1 MVEQIR
7 VLSKRFDQD
16 DAWTLDGYERTGGY
30 AASRLAL
37 ETNPDEIT
45 EAVKE
50 AGLRGRGGAGFP
62 TGVKWSFMPK
72 EPKQPSYVV
81 CNADESE
88 PGTYK
93 DRWILERD
101 PHLLI
106 DGLIC
111 MGLALRSE
119 HGFIYIR
126 GEYEWPARRL
136 ANAIREAYEA
146 GYLGEGIFGTQRRF
160 HITLHRGAGA
170 YECGE
175 ESALLDSLEGR
186 RGQPR
191 LRPPFPAQRG
201 LYAAPTTVNN
211 VETICNVP
219 FIVENGPEWYRQ
231 WGTEKSPGPKLVCVS
246 GEVREPTNLEVPMG
260 TPVSELIDLCGGMI
274 DDRPVKFFVPGGSSV
289 PILPGDAVE
298 VGMDFDSMQE
308 AGSLMGTSAL
318 MVFSD
323 RTCTVDAALNWTQ
336 FYEHESCGKC
346 TPCRE
351 GTYWLQQ
358 ILTRIEFG
366 RGRMADVDIV
376 ENICNQIFGRSFCAF
391 GDGAAQPPLTA
402 IKHFRDEWEAHV
414 TEGRCPLGVNPPAER
429 PMLVTHATGAGGTI
443 EPPQGAGLPVF
454 PGNGSGSDQMSG
466 ARP

>member
-1 MVEQIR
+1 MAEEIR

-16 DAWTLDGYERTGGY
+16 DGWTLDGYERDRGY
-30 AASRLAL
+30 AAARRAL
-37 ETNPDEIT
+37 ETNPDEIIET
-45 EAVKE
+45 VKS

-62 TGVKWSFMPK
+62 TGVKWGFMPK
-72 EPKQPSYVV
+72 EPTQPSYVV

-88 PGTYK
+88 PGTFK

-101 PHLLI
+101 PHLLVE
-106 DGLIC
+106 GLIC
-111 MGLALRSE
+111 MSLALRSE
-119 HGFIYIR
+119 HAFIYIR
-126 GEYEWPARRL
+126 GEYEFPARRL

-146 GYLGEGIFGTQRRF
+146 GYLGEGIFDTDRRL
-160 HITLHRGAGA
+160 HITMHRGAGA

-175 ESALLDSLEGR
+175 ETALLDSLEGR

-201 LYAAPTTVNN
+201 LYASPTTVNN

-219 FIVENGPEWYRQ
+219 HILENGPEWYRQ

-246 GEVREPTNLEVPMG
+246 GEVNRPGTYEVAMG
-260 TPVSELIDLCGGMI
+260 TPLREIIDDLCGGMI
-274 DDRPVKFFVPGGSSV
+274 DDRPVKFWVPGGSST
-289 PILPGDAVE
+289 PMLPGGALDDC
-298 VGMDFDSMQE
+298 GLDFESISE
-308 AGSLMGTSAL
+308 AGSLLGTAAL

-323 RTCTVDAALNWTQ
+323 RTCTVDAARNWTI

-351 GTYWLQQ
+351 GTYWLSQ
-358 ILTRIEFG
+358 ILGRIETG
-366 RGRMADVDIV
+366 RGRMSDIQTVEDV
-376 ENICNQIFGRSFCAF
+376 CNQIFGRSFCAF

-414 TEGRCPLGVNPPAER
+414 VEGRCPLGATEPEQR
-429 PMLVTHATGAGGTI
+429 PMLTGHASSDRGTI
-443 EPPQGAGLPVF
+443 EPPHRALPVF
-454 PGNGSGSDQMSG
+454 G
-466 ARP
+466 AAATGGGAHE

>member
-1 MVEQIR
+1 MVERIS
-7 VLSKRFDQD
+7 VLSKRFDQE

-30 AASRLAL
+30 TAARTAL
-37 ETNPDEIT
+37 ETNPDDLIDT
-45 EAVKE
+45 VKA

-72 EPKQPSYVV
+72 EPTQPSYAV

-101 PHLLI
+101 PHQLV

-111 MGLALRSE
+111 MSIALRSE
-119 HGFIYIR
+119 HAFIYIR

-136 ANAIREAYEA
+136 ANALREAYDA
-146 GYLGEGIFGTQRRF
+146 GYLGEGIFGTNRRL

-175 ESALLDSLEGR
+175 ETALLDSLEGR

-201 LYAAPTTVNN
+201 VYGSPTTVNN

-219 FIVENGPEWYRQ
+219 HIIENGAEWYRQ
-231 WGTEKSPGPKLVCVS
+231 WGTEDSPGPKLVCVS
-246 GEVREPTNLEVPMG
+246 GDVREPSNFEVPMG
-260 TPVSELIDLCGGMI
+260 TPLRGIVEDLCGGMI
-274 DDRPVKFFVPGGSSV
+274 DDRPVKFWVPGGSST
-289 PILPGDAVE
+289 PMLPGEKIDDC
-298 VGMDFDSMQE
+298 GLDFESIKE
-308 AGSLMGTSAL
+308 AGSLLGTAAL
-318 MVFSD
+318 MVFGD

-351 GTYWLQQ
+351 GTYWLSQ
-358 ILTRIEFG
+358 ILARIETG
-366 RGRMADVDIV
+366 QGRMSDVDIV
-376 ENICNQIFGRSFCAF
+376 EDICNQIFGRSFCAF

-402 IKHFRDEWEAHV
+402 VKHFRDEWEAHV
-414 TEGRCPLGVNPPAER
+414 TEGRCPLGATEPAAR
-429 PMLVTHATGAGGTI
+429 PMLSGQAMSERGTI
-443 EPPQGAGLPVF
+443 EPPHGAELPMV
-454 PGNGSGSDQMSG
+454 GQEAAS
-466 ARP
+466 